1 MIINK
6 LFNTLDMRA
15 INLICQGK
23 DEFNKLVQTN
33 KQLTDD
39 NFINV
44 MLEHLKLIEHPIFTL
59 AN

>member
-1 MIINK
+1 
-6 LFNTLDMRA
+6 MRA
-15 INLICQGK
+15 INLTRQGK

-39 NFINV
+39 NFINF
-44 MLEHLKLIEHPIFTL
+44 MLEPPKLIEHPIFTL

>member
-1 MIINK
+1 
-6 LFNTLDMRA
+6 MRA
-15 INLICQGK
+15 INLTRQGK

>member
-1 MIINK
+1 MTINK

-15 INLICQGK
+15 INLTRQGK
-23 DEFNKLVQTN
+23 DEFNNLVQTN

-44 MLEHLKLIEHPIFTL
+44 ML
-59 AN
+59 